1 MRRVLIALLAMGLAA
16 CGTAVSDPTTSD
28 VLASPTTQPI
38 VGTTSTSTTAMTD
51 TTDPYV
57 PEPATN
63 ETTRSITVGGVGS
76 EYAEPDR
83 CVIEIG
89 VTARRTSVDAASRA
103 ATDSAQAMRLALAEA
118 GIESRDI
125 QTSNFSVRPV
135 YANYPTI
142 SGFEV
147 ELGYRVTFQDVD
159 DVGAIL
165 ATAISAGG
173 DEARA
178 WGMRFE
184 VDPAGLI
191 EAARERAWAD
201 VSARAGSLAALAG
214 EPLGDVLDVHEKVLV
229 STSQGMYQGGEGDSA
244 SFDIPVSPGVA
255 GVVVLLTVT
264 YQIGE

>member
-1 MRRVLIALLAMGLAA
+1 MRRVLIALLAAVLTA
-16 CGTAVSDPTTSD
+16 CGAAATDPGTSEILD
-28 VLASPTTQPI
+28 PPTTQPI
-38 VGTTSTSTTAMTD
+38 TDTTSTTD
-51 TTDPYV
+51 TRDGDVADPGIKKTV
-57 PEPATN
+57 
-63 ETTRSITVGGVGS
+63 RSITVGGVGS

-89 VTARRTSVDAASRA
+89 VTARRPSVDAASRVA
-103 ATDSAQAMRLALAEA
+103 ADSGEAMRLALV
-118 GIESRDI
+118 ESGVQAKDI
-125 QTSNFSVRPV
+125 QTSNFSVHPV
-135 YANYPTI
+135 YGEYPAI

-147 ELGYRVTFQDVD
+147 DIGYRVTFQDVD
-159 DVGAIL
+159 DVGTVLAAAI
-165 ATAISAGG
+165 AAGG

-201 VSARAGSLAALAG
+201 VSGRAESLAALAG

-264 YQIGE
+264 YAIGS

>member
-1 MRRVLIALLAMGLAA
+1 MSSRLLIALLAMLLSA
-16 CGTAVSDPTTSD
+16 CGAASSDP
-28 VLASPTTQPI
+28 ASSEILDPTTTQPI
-38 VGTTSTSTTAMTD
+38 ADTTSSSATD
-51 TTDPYV
+51 TTDHNV
-57 PEPATN
+57 VAPEVN
-63 ETTRSITVGGVGS
+63 EKTRSITVGGVGS

-89 VTARRTSVDAASRA
+89 VTARRPSVDASSGAAS
-103 ATDSAQAMRLALAEA
+103 DSGEAMRQSLIES

-125 QTSNFSVRPV
+125 QTSSFSVRPV
-135 YANYPTI
+135 YADYPAI
-142 SGFEV
+142 AGFET
-147 ELGYRVTFQDVD
+147 EIGYRVTFQDVD
-159 DVGAIL
+159 DVGAVL
-165 ATAISAGG
+165 AAAISAGG

-184 VDPAGLI
+184 VDPSGLI
-191 EAARERAWAD
+191 EVARERAWAD
-201 VSARAGSLAALAG
+201 VSSRAESLAALAG

-264 YQIGE
+264 YQIGS